1 MDDWNSLE
9 ALDAEISVADFL
21 FTAKCRP
28 VLHHVRT
35 RVDTRRPHFTLFD
48 YPRAGQIAELLG
60 AGEVRITD
68 GDGRIVARGENPCSA
83 FRGIR
88 RQFFWDDLDFLYFA
102 GYATWNYLTAPFL
115 LMREGFVVRKREAV
129 PGETAFYAR
138 LQVTYPDD
146 IPAHSREQIFYFD
159 ERRLLCRLDYT
170 AEVVGEWAHAGSA
183 DPIRPRPLPGPTLVA
198 LEVHRIEPV
207 PAVLINSI
215 QIIAD
220 LFHYSGGRSG
230 FG

>member
-68 GDGRIVARGENPCSA
+68 GDGRIVARGRTP
-83 FRGIR
+83 
-88 RQFFWDDLDFLYFA
+88 
-102 GYATWNYLTAPFL
+102 
-115 LMREGFVVRKREAV
+115 VR
-129 PGETAFYAR
+129 P
-138 LQVTYPDD
+138 
-146 IPAHSREQIFYFD
+146 
-159 ERRLLCRLDYT
+159 
-170 AEVVGEWAHAGSA
+170 
-183 DPIRPRPLPGPTLVA
+183 
-198 LEVHRIEPV
+198 
-207 PAVLINSI
+207 
-215 QIIAD
+215 
-220 LFHYSGGRSG
+220 SGGSG
-230 FG
+230 GNSSGMTWISSISPVMPPGTT